1 MFKNTSKSIL
11 CITTALMGTWM
22 NAPLHAEDAEKAKLP
37 VSAEAKPATD
47 MTDADAIAKKLANPI
62 ASMTSLPFQNN
73 FDFGGGP
80 DGDGFQYKMNFQPV
94 IPFSLGEDWNL
105 ITRTIVPFI
114 YQEDVIGKTSQ
125 NGFSDT
131 TFSAWLSPSE
141 PTASGWTWG
150 VGPAF
155 LIPTG
160 TNNFLTAD
168 QWSAGPTAI
177 ALRQTKYFT
186 YGALVNQLW
195 AFSGANNRDSVNQMF
210 LQPFFVYLPG
220 GGWTIA
226 LNTENTYNFTTNQ
239 FTIPINLMV
248 NKMFKIGK
256 MPAQWQLGARY
267 YAEAP
272 DNGPEWGLR
281 ASLTLIIPKS

>member
-1 MFKNTSKSIL
+1 MFKNKTQSIL
-11 CITTALMGTWM
+11 LITTAVVATLLSTSLQ
-22 NAPLHAEDAEKAKLP
+22 ADDSKDTSAS
-37 VSAEAKPATD
+37 VSTEAKPATD

-62 ASMTSLPFQNN
+62 ASMTSLPLQSN

-80 DGDGFQYKMNFQPV
+80 DGDGFQYKANFQPV
-94 IPFSLGEDWNL
+94 IPFSLSEDWNL
-105 ITRTIVPFI
+105 ITRTIIPFV
-114 YQEDVIGKTSQ
+114 YQENVIGDTSQ

-131 TFSAWLSPSE
+131 VFSAWLSPAE

-168 QWSAGPTAI
+168 QWAAGPTAI

-195 AFSGANNRDSVNQMF
+195 AFSGENNRESVNQMF
-210 LQPFFVYLPG
+210 VQPFLVYLPG
-220 GGWTIA
+220 GGWTIS

-239 FTIPINLMV
+239 FTIPINLAV

-256 MPAQWQLGARY
+256 VPAQWQLGARY

-272 DNGPEWGLR
+272 ENGPKWGLR